1 MARVNRTVSLPT
13 MNNDSLRGARLRAFI
28 AATHFPQALAM
39 VLLMTVATAVCGGA
53 WWSVVLVLLASAAG
67 QATVGWT
74 NDVSDAKTDRAAGR
88 TTKPTVRGSLRPEQL
103 RVPILVSAT
112 LTIPLSFVAAG
123 WVGGAA
129 HILAVSSARVY
140 NFWLS
145 RTIWSWLPYAVSF
158 ALMTVFIA
166 QAASPV
172 LWPTWPVIC
181 LSVLVGV
188 IAHLFNAIPD
198 IDSDRRMALGGL
210 AVSLGKRGSIA
221 LAVVLMLLAVAMLA
235 VMILA
240 VAMLGGMILG
250 WAVAT
255 PNVVVLP

>member
-1 MARVNRTVSLPT
+1 
-13 MNNDSLRGARLRAFI
+13 
-28 AATHFPQALAM
+28 
-39 VLLMTVATAVCGGA
+39 MTISTAICGGT

-74 NDVSDAKTDRAAGR
+74 NDVSDAKADRAAGR
-88 TTKPTVRGSLRPEQL
+88 TKKPMVRGHVGPDDL
-103 RVPILVSAT
+103 RVPILVSAS
-112 LTIPLSFVAAG
+112 LTIPLSFLAAG

-129 HILAVSSARVY
+129 HIAAVSSALVY

-166 QAASPV
+166 QASSPS
-172 LWPTWPVIC
+172 LWPTWPVVC

-198 IDSDRRMALGGL
+198 IDMDRRMSLGGL
-210 AVSLGKRGSIA
+210 AVSLGKRKSVVVAVVLIA
-221 LAVVLMLLAVAMLA
+221 LAVAC
-235 VMILA
+235 
-240 VAMLGGMILG
+240 LG
-250 WAVAT
+250 W
-255 PNVVVLP
+255 VVVNIR

>member
-1 MARVNRTVSLPT
+1 MNHPERATKARAL
-13 MNNDSLRGARLRAFI
+13 L

-39 VLLMTVATAVCGGA
+39 VLLMTISTAICGGT

-74 NDVSDAKTDRAAGR
+74 NDVSDAKADRAAER
-88 TTKPTVRGSLRPEQL
+88 TTKPTVQGHVRPEDL
-103 RVPILVSAT
+103 RVPILVSAS

-123 WVGGAA
+123 WVGGGA
-129 HILAVSSARVY
+129 HIVAVLSALVY

-145 RTIWSWLPYAVSF
+145 RTVWSWLPYVVSF

-166 QAASPV
+166 QASSPS

-198 IDSDRRMALGGL
+198 IGIDRRMSLGGL
-210 AVSLGKRGSIA
+210 AVSLGKRKSVVVAVVLIA
-221 LAVVLMLLAVAMLA
+221 LAVAC
-235 VMILA
+235 
-240 VAMLGGMILG
+240 LG
-250 WAVAT
+250 W
-255 PNVVVLP
+255 VVVNIR

>member
-1 MARVNRTVSLPT
+1 MTGPSMNHPERATKARAL
-13 MNNDSLRGARLRAFI
+13 L

-39 VLLMTVATAVCGGA
+39 VLLMTISTAICGGT

-74 NDVSDAKTDRAAGR
+74 NDVSDAKADRAAER
-88 TTKPTVRGSLRPEQL
+88 TTKPTVQGHVRPEDL
-103 RVPILVSAT
+103 RVPILVSAS

-123 WVGGAA
+123 WVGGGA
-129 HILAVSSARVY
+129 HIVAVLSALVY

-145 RTIWSWLPYAVSF
+145 RTVWSWLPYVVSF

-166 QAASPV
+166 QASSPS

-198 IDSDRRMALGGL
+198 IGIDRRMSLGGL
-210 AVSLGKRGSIA
+210 AVSLGKRKSVVVAVVLIA
-221 LAVVLMLLAVAMLA
+221 LAVAC
-235 VMILA
+235 
-240 VAMLGGMILG
+240 LG
-250 WAVAT
+250 W
-255 PNVVVLP
+255 VVVNIR